1 MSFAGKVKDEL
12 SEQVGKAK
20 HCQIAE
26 LAALFSVNG
35 KIILEENGNN
45 IVKFVTENLT
55 VAQKY
60 YMLIKKVFHTKP
72 EISLKG
78 RHQYMLYLLRK
89 QDVMTFMKAIQIFD
103 SDVLVPDGLIQKP
116 CCKRAFLR
124 GFFLVAGSVTD
135 PNSRYH
141 LELMAG
147 SRGRAARIQE
157 IMGVFGLDAKIVERK
172 RNYIVY
178 MKDGE
183 QIVDFLNVTG
193 AHVAL
198 MEFENVRILKEM
210 RNSINR
216 RVNCETANIK
226 KTVSA
231 SSRQVNDIQYI
242 YDTIGFGTLSEN
254 LRTIAELRLDNPDVP
269 LKELGEMLDPPI
281 GKSGV
286 NHRLRKLS
294 EIAVNLRKEMNENSN
309 GGNRN
314 HD

>member
-1 MSFAGKVKDEL
+1 MSYAGKVKKEL
-12 SEQVGKAK
+12 LEQTGRAR

-26 LAALFSVNG
+26 LAALFSVYG
-35 KIILEENGNN
+35 QIIWEENGNN
-45 IVKFVTENLT
+45 FLKFVTENLT

-60 YMLIKKVFHTKP
+60 YILIKKVFHIIP
-72 EISLKG
+72 DISLRG
-78 RHQYMLYLLRK
+78 RHQYFVFLFDEQSVGDFMN
-89 QDVMTFMKAIQIFD
+89 QVMIYD
-103 SDVLVPDGLIQKP
+103 SDVLVADGLIQRA

-124 GFFLVAGSVTD
+124 GFFLAAGSVSD
-135 PNSRYH
+135 PNSSYH

-147 SRGRAARIQE
+147 SRARAVRIRD
-157 IMGVFGLDAKIVERK
+157 IMGEFGMDAKMVERK
-172 RNYIVY
+172 QNYVVY
-178 MKDGE
+178 IKEGE
-183 QIVDFLNVTG
+183 SIVDFLNVVG

-231 SSRQVNDIQYI
+231 SSRQVEEIRYI

-254 LRTIAELRLDNPDVP
+254 LREIAELRIENPDVT

-294 EIAVNLRKEMNENSN
+294 EIAAKLREDKNENFD
-309 GGNRN
+309 GGN